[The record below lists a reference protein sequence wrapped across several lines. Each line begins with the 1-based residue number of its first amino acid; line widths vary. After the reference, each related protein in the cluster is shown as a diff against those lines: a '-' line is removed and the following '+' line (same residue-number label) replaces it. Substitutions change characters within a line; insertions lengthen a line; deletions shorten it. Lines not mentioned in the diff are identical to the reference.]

1 MQDRTFDA
9 SIPVDLIRH
18 YKPLAIRAV
27 VAACSVRAER
37 SESDRASVMLAGATE
52 IDDAPFPDEP
62 APAFIR

>member
-1 MQDRTFDA
+1 MQDKNFDA
-9 SIPVDLIRH
+9 SMPADLIRH

-37 SESDRASVMLAGATE
+37 SESDRAGVMLAGATE
-52 IDDAPFPDEP
+52 THDAPFRDEP

>member
-1 MQDRTFDA
+1 MQDRNFDA
-9 SIPVDLIRH
+9 SMPADLIRH

-37 SESDRASVMLAGATE
+37 SESDRAGVMLAGAVET
-52 IDDAPFPDEP
+52 DDAPFRDEP

>member
-1 MQDRTFDA
+1 MQDKNFDA
-9 SIPVDLIRH
+9 SMPADLIRH

-52 IDDAPFPDEP
+52 IDHAPFRDEH
-62 APAFIR
+62 ALAFIR

>member
-1 MQDRTFDA
+1 MQDRNFDA
-9 SIPVDLIRH
+9 SMPADLVRH

-37 SESDRASVMLAGATE
+37 SESDRAGVMPAGAAD
-52 IDDAPFPDEP
+52 IDHVSFRDEP